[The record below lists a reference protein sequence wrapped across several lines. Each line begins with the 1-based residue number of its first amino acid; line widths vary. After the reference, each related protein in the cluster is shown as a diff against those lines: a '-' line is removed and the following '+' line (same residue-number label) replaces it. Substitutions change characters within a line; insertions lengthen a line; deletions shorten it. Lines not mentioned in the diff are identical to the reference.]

1 MNDTATYI
9 MIGGFLGAG
18 KSTSILALARRLSD
32 RGLKV
37 GLITNDQGH
46 GLVDTLKVVNHGFAV
61 EEIPGGC
68 FCCRF
73 NSLMEAADKLTRATR
88 PDVFIAEPVGS
99 CTDLIASVSY
109 PLRRIYGDRFTVAPL
124 SVVIDPLRAMAMLG
138 LDGER
143 RFSPKVAYI
152 YLKQLEEA
160 AQIVINKIDLVSPEQ
175 LQTLRQRLAE
185 TFPKARLLEVS
196 ARSGSGLDAWFE
208 LLEHEQQPGGPTMDV
223 DYRIYAEG
231 EALLGWLNATVT
243 VRADELVEADHLLQ
257 LLADDLR
264 GQLNGASAEI
274 AHLKMTLEP
283 NDGSGEL
290 AVVNLV
296 GNSYRPEFS
305 QTLSDPLDA
314 GQLIVNLRAEGPPE
328 LLEASLRQ
336 ALAHTTAAIAGLEL
350 ELEHFESFKPGE
362 PKPIYRFAHEH
373 DTIATAEEP

>member
-46 GLVDTLKVVNHGFAV
+46 GLVDTLKVANHGFAV

-99 CTDLIASVSY
+99 CTDLVASVSY

-124 SVVIDPLRAMAMLG
+124 SVVVDPLRAFAMLG
-138 LDGER
+138 LEGDR

-152 YLKQLEEA
+152 YMKQLEEA
-160 AQIVINKIDLVSPEQ
+160 AQIVINKVDLISAEQREQ
-175 LQTLRQRLAE
+175 LRACLAQS
-185 TFPKARLLEVS
+185 FPNARVLEVS
-196 ARSGSGLDAWFE
+196 ARSGAGLDDWFA
-208 LLEHEQQPGGPTMDV
+208 LLEQEQQPGGPTMEV

-231 EALLGWLNATVT
+231 EALLGWLNATVA
-243 VRADELVEADHLLQ
+243 VRADRLVDGERLLHLL
-257 LLADDLR
+257 AEDLR
-264 GQLNGASAEI
+264 AQLNQDNAEI

-283 NDGSGEL
+283 SDGSGEL
-290 AVVNLV
+290 AVINLV

-305 QTLSDPLDA
+305 QSLSDPLDA
-314 GQLIVNLRAEGPPE
+314 GQLIVNLRAEGTPE
-328 LLEASLRQ
+328 LLETCLRQ
-336 ALAHTTAAIAGLEL
+336 ALAHATAILAGLEL

-362 PKPIYRFAHEH
+362 PKPIYRFAHDN